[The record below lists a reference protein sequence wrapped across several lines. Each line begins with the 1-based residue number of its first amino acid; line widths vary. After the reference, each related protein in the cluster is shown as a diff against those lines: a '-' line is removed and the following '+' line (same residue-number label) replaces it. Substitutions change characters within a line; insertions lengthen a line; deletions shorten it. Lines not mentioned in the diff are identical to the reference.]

1 MFAMYRG
8 NLAYERTIDTMFG
21 QVALT
26 AFYQTPDKA
35 TQFATTFFNQ
45 TIDIVETK
53 KLVDVELISLYATI
67 LALLAGVG
75 ALKSRA
81 RVSMP
86 DAQSASRAAT
96 QAFAWNKCSCA
107 SSPALGSDMLVL
119 KPWRRVQDRGSTYQG
134 WTSRQE
140 REAQKWHALHN
151 IQKVGSPWEGLFLKR
166 GGCGGRRQAMWCT
179 AT

>member
-1 MFAMYRG
+1 MFAIYRG
-8 NLAYERTIDTMFG
+8 IQAYERTIDTMVG

-81 RVSMP
+81 RVSLP
-86 DAQSASRAAT
+86 NAQFASRAAT
-96 QAFAWNKCSCA
+96 QAIAWTNCGC
-107 SSPALGSDMLVL
+107 V
-119 KPWRRVQDRGSTYQG
+119 KP
-134 WTSRQE
+134 
-140 REAQKWHALHN
+140 
-151 IQKVGSPWEGLFLKR
+151 SPWVRHACFEALAMCAR
-166 GGCGGRRQAMWCT
+166 GGPHIKDGLRGRNGKHRSGMPCISVKL
-179 AT
+179 